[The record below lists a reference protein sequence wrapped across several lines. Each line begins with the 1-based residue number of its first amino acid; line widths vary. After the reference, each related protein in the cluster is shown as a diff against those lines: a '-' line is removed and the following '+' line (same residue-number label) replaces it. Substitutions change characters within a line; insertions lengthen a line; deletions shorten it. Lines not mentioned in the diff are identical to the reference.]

1 MPLFLRHPV
10 YFYVA
15 GTDLGLEFLICL
27 LFLGIRGGEILLF
40 LIIQSRESSAA
51 YHNVEGRMDWITL
64 DSVIFAP
71 VILYLE
77 NWINIEMD
85 PSHGGAFL

>member
-1 MPLFLRHPV
+1 
-10 YFYVA
+10 
-15 GTDLGLEFLICL
+15 
-27 LFLGIRGGEILLF
+27 
-40 LIIQSRESSAA
+40 
-51 YHNVEGRMDWITL
+51 MDWITL

-85 PSHGGAFL
+85 PSHEGAFL

>member
-1 MPLFLRHPV
+1 
-10 YFYVA
+10 
-15 GTDLGLEFLICL
+15 
-27 LFLGIRGGEILLF
+27 
-40 LIIQSRESSAA
+40 
-51 YHNVEGRMDWITL
+51 MDWITL

-85 PSHGGAFL
+85 PSQWGAFL

>member
-1 MPLFLRHPV
+1 M
-10 YFYVA
+10 
-15 GTDLGLEFLICL
+15 
-27 LFLGIRGGEILLF
+27 
-40 LIIQSRESSAA
+40 QSRESNSAA
-51 YHNVEGRMDWITL
+51 YHNLEGRMDWITL

-85 PSHGGAFL
+85 PSHWGAFL